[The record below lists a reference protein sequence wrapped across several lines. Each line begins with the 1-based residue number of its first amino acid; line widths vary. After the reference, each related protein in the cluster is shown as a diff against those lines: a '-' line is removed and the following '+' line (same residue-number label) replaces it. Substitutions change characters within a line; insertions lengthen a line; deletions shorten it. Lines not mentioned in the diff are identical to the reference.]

1 MPEEKPNY
9 EDILNAKWQIYNLT
23 NDIIATIR
31 SAGVSFHNDKFVESY
46 HSLNMALKKLKEM
59 LSIVTKFSNLESLT
73 QQKTAKDKKNNNK
86 EKQDSTPKPQPKKKI
101 KDSGLHTSD
110 KASTGNNSKEHE
122 KQ

>member
-1 MPEEKPNY
+1 MSEEKPNY

-73 QQKTAKDKKNNNK
+73 QQKPAKDKKNNNK
-86 EKQDSTPKPQPKKKI
+86 NKQENTPKPQRKKKV
-101 KDSGLHTSD
+101 KDLGLHTSD
-110 KASTGNNSKEHE
+110 KATSVTTNNRRE
-122 KQ
+122 K